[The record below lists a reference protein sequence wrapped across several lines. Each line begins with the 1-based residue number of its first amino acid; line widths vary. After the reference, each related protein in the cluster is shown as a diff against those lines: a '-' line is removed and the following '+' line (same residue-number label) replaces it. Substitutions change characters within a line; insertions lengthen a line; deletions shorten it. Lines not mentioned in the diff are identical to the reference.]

1 MERVRFRLL
10 LCFMLLAFAAFLQ
23 PYRVVVVVGNS
34 MWPTLRS
41 GTVVILDTRARR
53 GVNISEGDIVV
64 VRIDGQNLV
73 KRVYALGGSK
83 VRGFLGRDEKKYSK
97 RTYRVPDGYLLVI
110 GDNRQDSYDS
120 RDFGPV
126 PIEAVLGKILS

>member
-10 LCFMLLAFAAFLQ
+10 LCVMSLAFAAFLQ
-23 PYRVVVVVGNS
+23 PYRPVVVIGNS
-34 MWPTLRS
+34 MWPTLHS
-41 GTVVILDTRARR
+41 GSVVILDTRARR
-53 GVNISEGDIVV
+53 GANISEGDIVV
-64 VRIDGQNLV
+64 VRIDGQTLV

-83 VRGFLGRDEKKYSK
+83 VRGFLGRDEKSAGK

-126 PIEAVLGKILS
+126 PVEAVLGKVIS